1 MTRIKFYSS
10 VFLAF
15 FVLLFGN
22 AKAQDAERIL
32 TQDQYFE
39 LIRQYHPIV
48 RQARLLS
55 VEAQAELRMARGG
68 FDPKLFSDI
77 EHKQFDGK
85 NYFLIGE
92 AGFKIPTWYGLELKG
107 AYNWSNGI
115 FLDPENNLPS
125 GGQAIA
131 GVTLTALRG
140 LVIDERRA
148 TLEKAKILQQANEA
162 EQISMIND
170 VLMDAAK
177 YYWDWALAYEQLRIN
192 QQALE
197 VSRQRLEGI
206 IISFE
211 QGDQP
216 AIDTLET
223 LIQVRNREFNV
234 EQSQLEVQQAGLL
247 LSTFLWLD
255 NDVPLELSEATEP
268 PELSGLLVQP
278 LLVTELQELQ
288 LSVNNSHPELLAY
301 AYKIDQLEVDR
312 RLALE
317 QMKPQLDLEYNFL
330 ASGLDFRNTNGN
342 GDDRFI
348 QDLLTDN
355 YKWGAR
361 FSFPLFLRK
370 ERGKLQLTDVKIA
383 SANYGL
389 QQKRQDLRNKLE
401 AYFTKVNTLSNQ
413 ITLYEDQVDDYQ
425 RLLEAEREKFRI
437 GESSIFL
444 INSRETKLFDAQ
456 LKLAELRSKY
466 QKSRVQLQWI
476 AGLLR

>member
-1 MTRIKFYSS
+1 MNTIKAYST
-10 VFLAF
+10 VVLTLCLLAF
-15 FVLLFGN
+15 GN
-22 AKAQDAERIL
+22 TQAQDVERIL
-32 TQDQYFE
+32 TQEQYFE

-68 FDPKLFSDI
+68 FDPKLFSNI
-77 EHKQFDGK
+77 EQKQFDGK

-92 AGFKIPTWYGLELKG
+92 AGFKVPTWYGVELKG
-107 AYNWSNGI
+107 SYNWSNGI

-131 GVTLTALRG
+131 GVSITALRG

-148 TLEKAKILQQANEA
+148 TLAKAKIIQQANEA
-162 EQISMIND
+162 EQIRMIND
-170 VLMDAAK
+170 VMMDAAK

-192 QQALE
+192 EQALE
-197 VSRQRLEGI
+197 VSRERLEGI
-206 IISFE
+206 IVSFE

-223 LIQVRNREFNV
+223 LIQVRNRQFNV
-234 EQSQLEVQQAGLL
+234 QESQLEVQQAGLL

-255 NDVPLELSEATEP
+255 NEVPLELSETTEP
-268 PELSGLLVQP
+268 PTLSDLLVQP

-301 AYKIDQLEVDR
+301 SYKLEQLDIDR
-312 RLALE
+312 RLAVE
-317 QMKPQLDLEYNFL
+317 QMKPQLDFEYNFL

-355 YKWGAR
+355 YKWGAT

-401 AYFTKVNTLSNQ
+401 AYFTKVNTLSDQ
-413 ITLYEDQVDDYQ
+413 IALYEEQTDDYQ

-466 QKSRVQLQWI
+466 QLSQVQLQWI
-476 AGLLR
+476 AGQLR